1 LFEQNFVVL
10 LKSAIVCEVLFVV
23 IVLEERGPVTRVLRM
38 VYVSEVVNEVFKL
51 SPDVI
56 FLFFVEHIYVPI

>member
-1 LFEQNFVVL
+1 
-10 LKSAIVCEVLFVV
+10 
-23 IVLEERGPVTRVLRM
+23 LRM